1 MATQGELGELKDDIK
16 CFRHDLAATRDL
28 MVATREQIAEF
39 RGTWVA
45 RSQNTEESIKTLN
58 KTVYGNG
65 WPGLKAQVAT
75 LYLIVTT
82 LLTIFGGIVVW
93 KFTEGG

>member
-1 MATQGELGELKDDIK
+1 MATANELSELREDLK
-16 CFRHDLAATRDL
+16 CFRHDLATTRDI
-28 MVATREQIAEF
+28 MSSTREQIAGF
-39 RGTWVA
+39 QGSCAV
-45 RSQNTEESIKTLN
+45 RSKSVEDSIRTLN

-82 LLTIFGGIVVW
+82 LLTIFGGIVIW
-93 KFTEGG
+93 KFTDGS